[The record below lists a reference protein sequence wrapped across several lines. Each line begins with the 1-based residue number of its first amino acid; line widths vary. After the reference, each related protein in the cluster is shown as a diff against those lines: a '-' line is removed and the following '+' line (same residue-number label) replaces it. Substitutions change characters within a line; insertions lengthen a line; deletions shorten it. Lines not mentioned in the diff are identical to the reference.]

1 MKPPV
6 MTVLPS
12 LLNGLEGHDR
22 VLCISAWSRPSIAG
36 QAIDSLALVSHDGMI
51 GKGTES
57 RLPYHVRSRR
67 SAVGKALC
75 LILDSFS
82 EFASLSRLHFFCGM
96 IRLAKLVAEGFDE
109 MDALPR
115 QDNGCA
121 FFERYGNQRSPPGMH
136 AKAERRLPQ
145 VGCLHSGCAP
155 STISRT
161 ISLARF
167 SFAAET

>member
-1 MKPPV
+1 
-6 MTVLPS
+6 
-12 LLNGLEGHDR
+12 
-22 VLCISAWSRPSIAG
+22 
-36 QAIDSLALVSHDGMI
+36 
-51 GKGTES
+51 
-57 RLPYHVRSRR
+57 
-67 SAVGKALC
+67 
-75 LILDSFS
+75 
-82 EFASLSRLHFFCGM
+82 M

-145 VGCLHSGCAP
+145 VGCLHSGGAP